1 MKKVFLIV
9 IMFMSCYVTASA
21 QAKRKVKSNSYNML
35 LKKMLNHKVP
45 EISVDSLAKI
55 VGDVVLLDARETDEF
70 NVSHLAKATFVGY
83 NNFNIDSLKV
93 VDKNTPIVV
102 YCSVGYRS
110 GKVAEKLIEN
120 GFTNV
125 QNLYGGIFEWKNANN
140 NVIDK
145 NGITNDVHPY
155 SKSWGIW
162 LKKGNKV
169 YKK

>member
-1 MKKVFLIV
+1 MKKVFLILM
-9 IMFMSCYVTASA
+9 MFLSGFGTTQA
-21 QAKRKVKSNSYNML
+21 QTKRKVKSNSYNVL
-35 LKKMLNHKVP
+35 LKKLLNTKVP
-45 EISVDSLAKI
+45 EISVNSLEKMLT
-55 VGDVVLLDARETDEF
+55 DVVLLDAREPDEF
-70 NVSHLAKATFVGY
+70 NVSHLANAKFVGY
-83 NNFNIDSLKV
+83 NNFNFDSVKV
-93 VDKNTPIVV
+93 KDKNTPIVV

-110 GKVAEKLIEN
+110 GKIAEKLIEK

-125 QNLYGGIFEWKNANN
+125 QNLYGGIFEWKNEGND
-140 NVIDK
+140 VVDK

>member
-1 MKKVFLIV
+1 
-9 IMFMSCYVTASA
+9 MSGYATASA

-45 EISVDSLAKI
+45 EISVDSLVKI
-55 VGDVVLLDARETDEF
+55 ADEVVLLDAREPDEF
-70 NVSHLAKATFVGY
+70 NVSHLAKSKFVGY
-83 NNFNIDSLKV
+83 NNFTLDSLKV
-93 VDKNTPIVV
+93 IDKNAPIVV

-110 GKVAEKLIEN
+110 GKIAEKLMEN

-125 QNLYGGIFEWKNANN
+125 QNLYGGIFEWKNMDNKL
-140 NVIDK
+140 VDK
-145 NGITNDVHPY
+145 NGITDDVHPY